1 MDMTRA
7 ARRNPYA
14 ARIAR
19 DGYVVNVK
27 RGRPPKG
34 SETGPTV
41 TKSIRLPPEIWER
54 LEASARVQGIALHA
68 LLRAALLAWLEQS
81 PGEIEAR
88 GRVLEW
94 IGPEAK
100 PTASESAAIVGEW
113 GRPSVA
119 RAPRRKR
126 GTKHAKR

>member
-34 SETGPTV
+34 SEAGPTV
-41 TKSIRLPPEIWER
+41 TKSVRLPPEVWEQ
-54 LEASARVQGIALHA
+54 LEASARARGIALHA

-81 PGEIEAR
+81 PD
-88 GRVLEW
+88 
-94 IGPEAK
+94 
-100 PTASESAAIVGEW
+100 ASGS
-113 GRPSVA
+113 
-119 RAPRRKR
+119 
-126 GTKHAKR
+126 

>member
-1 MDMTRA
+1 MEKRHASSARARRPVASAKRTKKATPDRAPRNPSARSLREMPEMDMTRA

-34 SETGPTV
+34 SEAGPTV
-41 TKSIRLPPEIWER
+41 TKSVRLPPEVWER
-54 LEASARVQGIALHA
+54 LEASARVQGVALHA

-81 PGEIEAR
+81 QGE
-88 GRVLEW
+88 
-94 IGPEAK
+94 
-100 PTASESAAIVGEW
+100 
-113 GRPSVA
+113 
-119 RAPRRKR
+119 
-126 GTKHAKR
+126 